1 MLVVGRF
8 LPYLPSWRQRVQ
20 SDAGAGSGLFFC
32 SFRPTFALLGPN
44 SKLAVVLVVGVCWPH
59 LALLRQSSNLV
70 LVLVVELFRCIF
82 GPTFAILSQI
92 SNLAV
97 VLVVGG
103 VFGKVAV
110 FPKVFVG
117 VSSAFL
123 WGFLCANLAPPR
135 LPYLFLSPPY
145 FIIACLR

>member
-1 MLVVGRF
+1 MMLVVGRF
-8 LPYLPSWRQRVQ
+8 SPYLPSWRQRVQ

-123 WGFLCANLAPPR
+123 WGFSLIWDPPP
-135 LPYLFLSPPY
+135 LPPSRPPY
-145 FIIACLR
+145 FIIA